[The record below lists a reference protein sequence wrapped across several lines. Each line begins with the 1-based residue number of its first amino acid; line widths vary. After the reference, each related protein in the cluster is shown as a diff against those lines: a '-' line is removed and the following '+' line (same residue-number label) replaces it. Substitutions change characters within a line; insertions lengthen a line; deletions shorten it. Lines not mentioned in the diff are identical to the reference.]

1 MGKQQFKR
9 VHLIVL
15 DSVGIGESPDAHLF
29 GDVGADT
36 LGHIGEAMGGLHMP
50 NMGKLGLSNI
60 SEIKGIPVAEEPHG
74 VTLVKCRKHL
84 LGKIR

>member
-1 MGKQQFKR
+1 MEKQQFKR

-36 LGHIGEAMGGLHMP
+36 LGHIGEAMKGLHMP
-50 NMGKLGLSNI
+50 NMGKLVFPILAKFKVLQLQRNHWRFM
-60 SEIKGIPVAEEPHG
+60 A
-74 VTLVKCRKHL
+74 KCKKHL